1 MRTKS
6 YLVAAAGLIL
16 LASLIVTPLHSRPP
30 KTPQYVPADISS
42 ASDIAYPVDTLA
54 AGAVTLLLNLDN
66 AAHIQNVM
74 VLRDFQ
80 PLTSPVQ
87 SAVQNW
93 TFTPA
98 SLNGQPVS
106 SNLSVTAIFNIFNPA
121 GGAAYQSLV
130 LAPPQTPVADASQYI
145 PPQITM
151 ASFANYPESSV
162 SKGTVVLDVT
172 VGKGGQPRKIRVVQG
187 VQTLTQQALNAVKTW
202 SFNPATIQGQPIPSQ
217 IIIAFVFQRNMG

>member
-1 MRTKS
+1 MNKKRYFAIVTAMI
-6 YLVAAAGLIL
+6 V
-16 LASLIVTPLHSRPP
+16 LASLLVAPLQSRPP
-30 KTPQYVPADISS
+30 KTPQYVPADIST
-42 ASDIAYPVDTLA
+42 ASDIAYPVNTLA
-54 AGAVTLLLNLDN
+54 AGAVSLLLTLDSS
-66 AAHIQNVM
+66 AHIQNVM

-80 PLTSPVQ
+80 PLTSSVQ

-106 SNLSVTAIFNIFNPA
+106 SNLSVSVIFNIFNPA

-130 LAPPQTPVADASQYI
+130 LAPPQTPVPDASQYI

-151 ASFANYPESSV
+151 ASFATYPENSV

-172 VGKGGQPRKIRVVQG
+172 VGKGGQAKKIRVVQG
-187 VQTLTQQALNAVKTW
+187 VQTLTQQAVSAVKTW
-202 SFNPATIQGQPIPSQ
+202 SFNPATIQGQPIASQ
-217 IIIAFVFQRNMG
+217 IVIAFVFQRNMG

>member
-1 MRTKS
+1 MNKKRYFAIVTAMI
-6 YLVAAAGLIL
+6 V
-16 LASLIVTPLHSRPP
+16 LASLLVAPLQSRPP
-30 KTPQYVPADISS
+30 KTPQYVPADIST
-42 ASDIAYPVDTLA
+42 ASDIAYPVNTLA
-54 AGAVTLLLNLDN
+54 AGAVSLLLTLDSS
-66 AAHIQNVM
+66 AHIQNVM

-80 PLTSPVQ
+80 PLTSSVQ

-106 SNLSVTAIFNIFNPA
+106 SNLSVSVIFNIFNPA

-130 LAPPQTPVADASQYI
+130 LAPPQTPVPDASQYI

-151 ASFANYPESSV
+151 ASFATYPGNSV

-172 VGKGGQPRKIRVVQG
+172 VGKGGQAKKIRVVQG
-187 VQTLTQQALNAVKTW
+187 VQTLTQQAVSAVKTW
-202 SFNPATIQGQPIPSQ
+202 SFNPATIQGQPIASQ
-217 IIIAFVFQRNMG
+217 IVIAFVFQRNMG

>member
-1 MRTKS
+1 MPRKPCFT
-6 YLVAAAGLIL
+6 AASSLIL
-16 LASLIVTPLHSRPP
+16 LASLLVTPLHSRPP
-30 KTPQYVPADISS
+30 KTPQYVAADISS

-66 AAHIQNVM
+66 AAHIQNVT

-80 PLTSPVQ
+80 PLTSSVQ
-87 SAVQNW
+87 NAVQNW

-106 SNLSVTAIFNIFNPA
+106 SNLSVSVIFNIYNPA

-130 LAPPQTPVADASQYI
+130 LAPPQTPVPDASQYI

-151 ASFANYPESSV
+151 ASFANYPENSV

-172 VGKGGQPRKIRVVQG
+172 VGKGGQPRKVRVVQG
-187 VQTLTQQALNAVKTW
+187 VQTLTQQAVSAVKTW
-202 SFNPATIQGQPIPSQ
+202 SFNPATIQGQPIASQ